1 MLFWQIVQSMMIVLV
16 NCDSKIY
23 DFLDLSDDMQV
34 TFEAFKVVSRKEQK
48 SDWCKVIIKSYNDI
62 FYMSSTFLQDVTEVE
77 EIRDVDGKHYRKMY
91 LVDHELEPRILEDI
105 ESGAELYLSK
115 R

>member
-1 MLFWQIVQSMMIVLV
+1 MSITMVQ
-16 NCDSKIY
+16 DP
-23 DFLDLSDDMQV
+23 
-34 TFEAFKVVSRKEQK
+34 
-48 SDWCKVIIKSYNDI
+48 
-62 FYMSSTFLQDVTEVE
+62 DVTEVE

-91 LVDHELEPRILEDI
+91 LVDHELEPRILEDM